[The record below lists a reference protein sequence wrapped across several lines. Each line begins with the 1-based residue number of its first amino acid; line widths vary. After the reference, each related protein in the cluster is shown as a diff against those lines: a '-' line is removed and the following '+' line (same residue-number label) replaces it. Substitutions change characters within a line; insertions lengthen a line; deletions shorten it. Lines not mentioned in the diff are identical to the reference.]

1 MKKQTQKVKY
11 QTIGK
16 RLAEHYGYTP
26 VDVTRNPG
34 NKGYTLPAKDG
45 DTMHEIDF
53 DTFRDRVIVLRDFHY
68 QPVQEPIT
76 LNETPEIVDVNLYP
90 DDTDTADNGEQ

>member
-16 RLAEHYGYTP
+16 RLAEHFGFQP
-26 VDVTRNPG
+26 IDVTRNAN
-34 NKGYTLPAKDG
+34 NKGYTLTAKDG
-45 DTMHEIDF
+45 DTVHEIDF
-53 DTFRDRVIVLRDFHY
+53 DTFRDRVIVLRDFHF
-68 QPVQEPIT
+68 QLIQEPISC
-76 LNETPEIVDVNLYP
+76 NEDPQIIAIDLYP

>member
-1 MKKQTQKVKY
+1 M
-11 QTIGK
+11 
-16 RLAEHYGYTP
+16 
-26 VDVTRNPG
+26 
-34 NKGYTLPAKDG
+34 
-45 DTMHEIDF
+45 
-53 DTFRDRVIVLRDFHY
+53 IVLRDLHY